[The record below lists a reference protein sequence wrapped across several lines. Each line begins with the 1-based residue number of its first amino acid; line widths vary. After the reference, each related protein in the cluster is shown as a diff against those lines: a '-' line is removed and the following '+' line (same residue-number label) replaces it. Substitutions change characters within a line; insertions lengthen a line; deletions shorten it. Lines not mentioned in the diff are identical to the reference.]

1 MKKLLGLVVLGGIAG
16 AVAYKL
22 SKDKIKAV
30 KVVYQNGEEKT
41 LCDCGC
47 KCDCKEECT
56 CDESC
61 TCGSEC
67 NCDDNCECKTGKGE

>member
-47 KCDCKEECT
+47 DCKEECT
-56 CDESC
+56 CEEIC

-67 NCDDNCECKTGKGE
+67 NCNDNCECKTEKGE